1 MSILKKTSDPAKA
14 IELKIRNLKCTYKME
29 KKGMKKIVL
38 ILLFV
43 YGALYAITDW
53 KDIGPPCAV
62 TLGVYCHPT
71 EANIIYFI
79 ADTGHLFRSMDKGK
93 TWERISQTVA
103 LATMPNRQ
111 YRGGEHAVAVDPRPG
126 HGNIVYFAPGQSGA
140 GLWKSTDYGTTWQKT
155 LGSDFLGAAVVAVD
169 YNGVVICITGGL
181 QIYSSADG
189 GDTWNN
195 YSIPFRL
202 DSNWYKPVGYKID
215 IEITTD
221 NVVWVSNRFKDTG
234 IYYTADFGQTWN
246 QKLPDTWIVDLTCS
260 PVDPSLILALEQDG
274 RIFRSSDGGVTFP
287 QTGMVSQ
294 NNYWSF
300 STWPPHRGGISIN
313 SAGTVIAV
321 GRFSMGRSTDS
332 GLTFKDIPEAELN
345 YSAPDW
351 PFIDRKTT
359 DQALKCCDISSS
371 PVDTSFWIYGD
382 GAMLKISQDN
392 GLSWKGGNNDG
403 AHGLWMYGSPC
414 IDADDPNVFHVA
426 CVDFGHAYT
435 TDMGKTWITSETQR
449 ISCQGVT
456 QDPNDHK
463 IFYKATKKNNG
474 TVLSIFKSI
483 DRGHIFTKLS
493 DISLA
498 DDTYGGRIFVD
509 PTDSKTI
516 YCTIRGGKGVY
527 RSTDGGEN
535 FETIYSKTNI
545 HHSAITKS
553 GNVFFHIWNGYGF
566 CRYIK
571 AADEWNDIAPNYGV
585 DGFAVHPEDENIIY
599 INADGKL
606 YKTQNGLSAAP
617 DWELLGEYSGRQ
629 IYIDPY
635 KPDYMLMMTDG
646 KNQGMMYSDDAGKT
660 WVSIHQ
666 NHGTPFVWG
675 FVAGGPL
682 AKGRVYTFDATAC
695 YIEDIYKNNVAVR
708 EKDVNIVPRSAE
720 LGAAYPNPFN
730 AGTRIPFEVSD
741 NAGSVRLEIY
751 DLLGRKVCT
760 LVNGLKP
767 VGKHVVF
774 WNGRDEGGAE
784 ISSGVYLIKFS
795 FENSYTTRKVLLLK

>member
-1 MSILKKTSDPAKA
+1 
-14 IELKIRNLKCTYKME
+14 
-29 KKGMKKIVL
+29 MKKIVL

-43 YGALYAITDW
+43 YGSLYAITDW

-79 ADTGHLFRSMDKGK
+79 ADTGQLFRSMDRGVS
-93 TWERISQTVA
+93 WQRISQKVA
-103 LATMPNRQ
+103 LATMPWRQ

-140 GLWKSTDYGTTWQKT
+140 GLWKSTDYGTTWSKT
-155 LGSDFLGAAVVAVD
+155 QGSNYLGAAVVAVD
-169 YNGVVICITGGL
+169 YNGTVVCITGGL
-181 QIYSSADG
+181 EIYSSADG
-189 GDTWNN
+189 GDTWNS
-195 YSIPFRL
+195 YSIPFRH
-202 DSNWYKPVGYKID
+202 DVNWYKPVGYKID
-215 IEITTD
+215 IEITTND
-221 NVVWVSNRFKDTG
+221 VVWVTNRFDNEG
-234 IYYTADFGQTWN
+234 IYYSTDLGQTWN
-246 QKLPDTWIVDLTCS
+246 QKLQDTWIVDLTCS
-260 PVDPSLILALEQDG
+260 PGDSALILALEQDG
-274 RIFRSSDGGVTFP
+274 RIFRSTDGGVTFP
-287 QTGMVSQ
+287 QTGAVNQ
-294 NNYWSF
+294 NDYWSF

-313 SAGTVIAV
+313 SAGTVVAI
-321 GRFSMGRSTDS
+321 GRYSMGRSTDS
-332 GLTFKDIPEAELN
+332 GQTFKETLEDDLN

-382 GAMLKISQDN
+382 GAMLKISHDN

-403 AHGLWMYGSPC
+403 AHGLWMYGNPC
-414 IDADDPNVFHVA
+414 IDADNPNVFHVA

-435 TDMGKTWITSETQR
+435 PDMGKTWITSET
-449 ISCQGVT
+449 QGVT

-463 IFYKATKKNNG
+463 IFYKATKLNSG
-474 TVLSIFKSI
+474 TVLTISKST
-483 DRGHIFTKLS
+483 DRGHTFTKIS

-527 RSTDGGEN
+527 RSTDGGDSFEN
-535 FETIYSKTNI
+535 VYSKTNI

-553 GNVFFHIWNGYGF
+553 GNVFFHIWNGYGLY
-566 CRYIK
+566 RYLK
-571 AADEWNDIAPNYGV
+571 AADEWKDIAPNYAV
-585 DGFAVHPEDENIIY
+585 DGFAVHPEDDNIIY
-599 INADGKL
+599 INAGGRL
-606 YKTQNGLSAAP
+606 YKTTNGLSLNP
-617 DWELLGEYSGRQ
+617 DWEYLGEYLGRQ

-635 KPDYMLMMTDG
+635 KPDYMLMMTDEKG
-646 KNQGMMYSDDAGKT
+646 QGMMYSDDAGNT

-675 FVAGGPL
+675 FVSGGPA

-695 YIEDIYKNNVAVR
+695 YIDDIYKNDVSVQ
-708 EKDVNIVPRSAE
+708 EEDVNVPPPSAD

-730 AGTRIPFEVSD
+730 ASTRIPFVVPD
-741 NAGSVRLEIY
+741 GNVRVRLEIY
-751 DLLGRKVCT
+751 NLLGRKVRT
-760 LVNGLKP
+760 LVDGSKP
-767 VGKHVVF
+767 VGNHLVT
-774 WNGRDEGGAE
+774 WNGRDENGADLV
-784 ISSGVYLIKFS
+784 SGVYFVKFS
-795 FENSYTTRKVLLLK
+795 FENDYATRKVLLLK